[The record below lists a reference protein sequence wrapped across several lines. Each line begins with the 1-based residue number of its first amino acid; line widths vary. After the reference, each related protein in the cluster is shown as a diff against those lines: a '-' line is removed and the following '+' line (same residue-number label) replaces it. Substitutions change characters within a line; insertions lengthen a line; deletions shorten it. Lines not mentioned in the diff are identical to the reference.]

1 MQSDPSLEENRQGKT
16 VRCKAVERNQ
26 LLLRPVDVET
36 LVGEEHAVRAI
47 WELVQKLDLKPFYA
61 EIGALEGEAGRPV
74 WDPKVLISLWI
85 YAYKDGVSSAR
96 EIARLC
102 EYHPA
107 YQWLTG
113 MEVVNYH
120 TLADFRVAHQQ
131 ALDRL
136 FIEVLGVLSHQGLIT
151 LKRVMHD
158 GTKIKASASDK
169 SFRRHQTLKAHLEQ
183 AQKQVEAMEDPRS
196 EQLSQRVAQAR
207 KRALREKHER
217 LKQALKELEELKR
230 TRAKELA
237 KQKAKGKEKQLRAST
252 SDPQARNMIQ
262 AKGAFGPGYNIQIST
277 DAKAK
282 VIVALGVSQSSSD
295 AGELE
300 AAVERIESNLGEKPE
315 QMVVDAA
322 YPTQTTIEA
331 MADKGI
337 DLIGPL
343 RETNKAPWDS
353 LKRRGVSKE
362 FYPETFSYDA
372 STDRYTCPAGKLLKF
387 ETQERQ
393 KGWVKR
399 RYRARASDCR
409 SCPFQARCCPASKKG
424 RSLLRMHKTAQLAAF
439 EAKMQTEQAR
449 QIYKERAGVAEFP
462 NAWIKDKFGL
472 RQFRLRGV
480 VKVGLEA
487 LWACLTYNICQ
498 WIRLCWKPQ
507 RLAHA

>member
-1 MQSDPSLEENRQGKT
+1 MQSDSSPEQNRQGKT
-16 VRCKAVERNQ
+16 VRCKPVERNQ
-26 LLLRPVDVET
+26 LLLRPVDVEK

-47 WELVQKLDLKPFYA
+47 WELVGKLDMEPFYA
-61 EIGALEGEAGRPV
+61 EVGALEGEAGRPV

-85 YAYKDGVSSAR
+85 YAYKDGGSSAR

-120 TLADFRVAHQQ
+120 TLADFRIEHQQ
-131 ALDRL
+131 ALNRM

-158 GTKIKASASDK
+158 GTKIKAAASDK
-169 SFRRHQTLKAHLEQ
+169 SFRRKATLESHLKE
-183 AQKQVEAMEDPRS
+183 AQKQVEAMGDPRS
-196 EQLSQRVAQAR
+196 EQLSQRQAQAR
-207 KRALREKHER
+207 KRALREKQER
-217 LKQALKELEELKR
+217 LKQALKELEQLER
-230 TRAKELA
+230 TRS
-237 KQKAKGKEKQLRAST
+237 KAKGKGKKKELRAST
-252 SDPQARNMIQ
+252 TDPQARTMIQ
-262 AKGAFGPGYNIQIST
+262 AKGAFGPAYNIQIST

-282 VIVALGVSQSSSD
+282 VIVGIGVSQSSVD
-295 AGELE
+295 TGELE
-300 AAVERIESNLGEKPE
+300 AAVERIESNLGQTPE
-315 QMVVDAA
+315 QVVVDAA
-322 YPTQTTIEA
+322 YPTHSTIET
-331 MADKGI
+331 MADEGI

-343 RETNKAPWDS
+343 PERNKPSWDV
-353 LKRRGVSKE
+353 LKRHGVSPQ
-362 FYPETFSYDA
+362 FYPQAFCYDP
-372 STDRYTCPAGKLLKF
+372 STDRYSCPADKLLNF
-387 ETQERQ
+387 ETEERQ
-393 KGWVKR
+393 RGWVKR

-409 SCPFQARCCPASKKG
+409 NCRFQARCCPGSKKG
-424 RSLLRMHKTAQLAAF
+424 RSLLRRHKAAQLVAF
-439 EAKMQTEQAR
+439 EAKMQTEQAQ

-462 NAWIKDKFGL
+462 NAWIKEKMGL